1 MIYIDNSYKDTTYE
15 TPNTLVDPKLKEEKE
30 YNLAWAKAIYS
41 MHIRGKS
48 GIPVDEAY
56 RWEQQRLYGKGLQDT
71 RIYKQIV
78 NTEDISTDDA
88 LETDGVTRN
97 TLESRRKGWKNINEE
112 IVSIAPKIKDV
123 FHGLFDNTDFEIA
136 ADTID
141 LNSGALKDRM
151 KYGLLTQT
159 LFKKELDRLRAV
171 GNIPEPQREF
181 VPQNVSELEMYEAA
195 GGFKLQV
202 AKTMEKLIKH
212 SFLISDWDFTLKTKL
227 LDDVLDIG
235 YIALRE
241 VYDADTCKAKAKYV
255 DPACLS
261 IQYSKEDDYEDPDW
275 AGYYTTYTISQLE
288 QKGYLREELQQ
299 LALEFSSKLGNPSR
313 DVFKDYSRKNTLGGY
328 DYDFYRIPVYEVEW
342 VDSNMYRYLRY
353 KNKYGKDRYRPI
365 PYDDDTEYKNK
376 EVLNNNTRIIY
387 SAKWIIGS
395 DKIFDYG
402 KASDQLRPRPS
413 KPVLSFRVVKVTD
426 NPIFKRLIP
435 VLDKMQLA
443 WLRYQNALIMSAAGG
458 WAVNVRLL
466 NNITLGG
473 KKLSFA
479 QVFRMF
485 RDKHILFYS
494 DTPVHGRYEGG
505 AVNPVTPLPSMLMDE
520 IKAAIDDFEYSMR
533 MVESVTGLTPVA
545 LGGTPEER
553 AGKGTTEL
561 SYAATQ
567 NVMRPIISNI
577 MVLKSRIAES
587 MMLHIQML
595 SKTNEKS
602 YEAYAD
608 VVGEMD
614 MVGIKSATYEGTRYG
629 ISLRPRPTDQEK
641 AEIKELIVEA
651 ISLGRDGVKSLEL
664 DDALQMFEAMA
675 NNTNLTEMRLML
687 SYKIRKY
694 REQAQ
699 QAAMQTQKFQADA
712 AMQQQ
717 QQKLQAEAQGKQFD
731 AQIDSQKLQQEH
743 TSKIAQLNLQG
754 NIDVKRDVMK
764 YAHEENME
772 KMKPEKTAQ

>member
-1 MIYIDNSYKDTTYE
+1 MAIYIDRQYEDTTYE
-15 TPNTLVDPKLKEEKE
+15 TPNTLVDPKLKDKPE
-30 YNLAWAKAIYS
+30 YNAAWCKALYS

-48 GIPVDEAY
+48 GIPIDQQY
-56 RWEQQRLYGKGLQDT
+56 KWEEQRLYGKGLQDKDKYT
-71 RIYKQIV
+71 QIV
-78 NTEDISTDDA
+78 NTEDVSADG
-88 LETDGVTRN
+88 LETDGVVRN
-97 TLESRRKGWKNINEE
+97 SLEVRRKGWKNINED
-112 IVSIAPKIKDV
+112 IVSVAPKIKDV

-171 GNIPEPQREF
+171 GNIPEPQRDF
-181 VPQNVSELEMYEAA
+181 IPQNVSELEMYEAA
-195 GGFKLQV
+195 GGFKQQV

-212 SFLISDWDFTLKTKL
+212 SFEISDWDFTLKTKL
-227 LDDVLDIG
+227 LDDILDIG
-235 YIALRE
+235 YIALRN
-241 VYDADTCKAKAKYV
+241 VYDHDTCKVKAKYV
-255 DPACLS
+255 DAACLS

-288 QKGYLREELQQ
+288 QRGFLREELQK
-299 LALEFSSKLGNPSR
+299 LAIDYSGKLSNPS
-313 DVFKDYSRKNTLGGY
+313 KDSWPDYDRKNTLGGY
-328 DYDFYRIPVYEVEW
+328 DYDFYRIPVYECEW
-342 VDSNMYRYLRY
+342 IDSNLYRYLKY
-353 KNKYGKDRYRPI
+353 KNKYGKDRIREIEYN
-365 PYDDDTEYKNK
+365 DDTEYKNK
-376 EVLNNNTRIIY
+376 EVLSNNTRIVY
-387 SAKWIIGS
+387 SAKWIIGT
-395 DKIFDYG
+395 DKVFDFG
-402 KASDQLRPRPS
+402 KASDQVRPRPS
-413 KPVLSFRVVKVTD
+413 KPVLSFRVVKVTE

-466 NNITLGG
+466 SNITLGG
-473 KKLSFA
+473 EKLSFA
-479 QVFRMF
+479 KVFRLF

-520 IKAAIDDFEYSMR
+520 IKSAVEDFEYSIR
-533 MVESVTGLTPVA
+533 MVENITGLTPVA
-545 LGGTPEER
+545 LGGTPDER

-577 MVLKSRIAES
+577 MVLKARIAES
-587 MMLHIQML
+587 IMLHIQML
-595 SKTNEKS
+595 IKTNTKS

-608 VVGEMD
+608 VIGEMD
-614 MVGIKSATYEGTRYG
+614 VVGIKSAIYEGVRYG
-629 ISLRPRPTDQEK
+629 IKLRPRPTDQEK

-664 DDALQMFEAMA
+664 DDALALFEAMA

-699 QAAMQTQKFQADA
+699 QYAMQTQKLQADQA
-712 AMQQQ
+712 SQLQ
-717 QQKLQAEAQGKQFD
+717 QQKAQAEAQGKQFD
-731 AQIDSQKLQQEH
+731 SQMEAQRLQQEH
-743 TSKIAQLNLQG
+743 QSKIAQMNLQG

-764 YAHEENME
+764 YAHEENLE
-772 KMKPEKTAQ
+772 KMKPEKTTK